1 MWSLI
6 IAGSFNS
13 ARTAAANAHVRARS
27 NGDIFMANCE
37 GPEVKMHAMANAIR
51 GFAEEALAGLR
62 TRRRPT
68 NVLAQT

>member
-1 MWSLI
+1 
-6 IAGSFNS
+6 
-13 ARTAAANAHVRARS
+13 
-27 NGDIFMANCE
+27 MANCE